1 MSGLVRLEMIEAI
14 AAICPWRRAERVI
27 EEGKGREG
35 RFSVGRCR
43 GVRRIGGEQ
52 KVKTMNNS
60 PNG

>member
-1 MSGLVRLEMIEAI
+1 MIEAI